1 MTTQNTP
8 DTRSIV
14 ERKLSEIY
22 THITIPIPYEFYE
35 RYVEEAYDRLINY
48 EVDIDKC
55 TIAEHPEMIN
65 GFDREIRSWI
75 TEIDYDELS
84 YSPTPSTERIFKD
97 ELREATRLKEIRR
110 KEEEKKRLEAEAAQR
125 KLEESLLEQIPVT
138 KRNHAKALAI
148 LRAAGL
154 TK

>member
-1 MTTQNTP
+1 
-8 DTRSIV
+8 
-14 ERKLSEIY
+14 
-22 THITIPIPYEFYE
+22 
-35 RYVEEAYDRLINY
+35 
-48 EVDIDKC
+48 
-55 TIAEHPEMIN
+55 MIN